1 MKIIIA
7 GGGTG
12 GHLFPALAIAREL
25 KKTIAN
31 VSITF
36 VGTVRGIESK
46 VIPKEGYDI
55 RFIRSEGLVG
65 KDLFSTIRSV
75 SRLPL
80 SLMDSRRILKEIN
93 PDLVMGV
100 GGYSSGPVVLSARL
114 MGIPSFIHEQN
125 TLPGLTNKLL
135 GKIVNS
141 IAVTYHES
149 MKYFPAEKT
158 YLTGNPVREDIL
170 EGDRDRGCK
179 TFSLDKERFTIF
191 IFGGSS
197 GAHNINQALGESLVY
212 LDQFREN
219 IQFLHQTGEKDFD
232 SIKEIYSSKGFKG
245 TVLPFAYEMAD
256 AYAVADLIISRAG
269 ATTLAELT
277 ACGKTGIL
285 VPYPHAAGNHQEI
298 NARKLWDIGAAQMIL
313 DRELNGKTLSDM
325 IKYLLEDPEA
335 IGEMERTSQSLGS
348 SDATKKIIE
357 LIMGL
362 LKKKVTDRVQITEHR
377 TQTTDGEKRMLNV

>member
-12 GHLFPALAIAREL
+12 GHIFPALAIARDLE
-25 KKTIAN
+25 KTVAN

-46 VIPKEGYDI
+46 IIPKEGYDI

-65 KDLFSTIRSV
+65 KDMAGTIRSLLK
-75 SRLPL
+75 LPL
-80 SLMDSRRILKEIN
+80 SLMESRRILKEIN
-93 PDLVMGV
+93 PDLVLGV
-100 GGYSSGPVVLSARL
+100 GGYSSGPVVLCARL
-114 MGIPSFIHEQN
+114 MGIPSLIHEQN
-125 TLPGLTNKLL
+125 SLPGLTNRLL
-135 GKIVNS
+135 GKLVDTV
-141 IAVTYHES
+141 AVTYHES
-149 MKYFPAEKT
+149 MKYFPPEKT

-170 EGDRDRGCK
+170 KGDRERGCK
-179 TFSLDKERFTIF
+179 TFSLDKELFTIF

-197 GAHNINQALGESLVY
+197 GASTINHALGESIVY
-212 LDQFREN
+212 LESFKKN

-232 SIKEIYSSKGFKG
+232 AVKEIYSSKEFKG

-256 AYAVADLIISRAG
+256 AYAVADLVISRAG

-277 ACGKTGIL
+277 ACGKAAIL

-298 NARKLWDIGAAQMIL
+298 NARKLWDAGAAQMVL

-325 IKYLLEDPEA
+325 VRYLLEDPEA
-335 IGEMERTSQSLGS
+335 IGEMERTSRSLGS
-348 SDATKKIIE
+348 SDATKKVSE
-357 LIMGL
+357 LIIGH
-362 LKKKVTDRVQITEHR
+362 LKKKGDEETIGHWLLSRTDN
-377 TQTTDGEKRMLNV
+377 K

>member
-1 MKIIIA
+1 MKIVIA

-12 GHLFPALAIAREL
+12 GHIFPALAIARAL
-25 KKTIAN
+25 KKTIPN

-46 VIPKEGYDI
+46 IIPKEGYDI

-65 KDLFSTIRSV
+65 KGLSSTVRSV

-80 SLMDSRRILKEIN
+80 SLMDSRRILKDIH

-100 GGYSSGPVVLSARL
+100 GGYSSGPLVLSAKL
-114 MGIPSFIHEQN
+114 MGIPSIIHEQN
-125 TLPGLTNKLL
+125 TLPGLTNKIL
-135 GKIVNS
+135 GKFVDTV
-141 IAVTYHES
+141 AVTYHES
-149 MKYFPAEKT
+149 MKFFPSEKT

-170 EGDRDRGCK
+170 KGSRDRGCN
-179 TFSLDKERFTIF
+179 TFSLDTNRFTIF

-197 GAHNINQALGESLVY
+197 GASNINHAVSESLVH
-212 LDQFREN
+212 LERFREN
-219 IQFLHQTGEKDFD
+219 IQFLHQTGEKDLEAV
-232 SIKEIYSSKGFKG
+232 KEVYNSKGFKG

-277 ACGKTGIL
+277 ACGKAAIL

-313 DRELNGKTLSDM
+313 DRELNGKTLSSM
-325 IKYLLEDPEA
+325 ISHLLEDPEA

-348 SDATKKIIE
+348 SEATKKVIE
-357 LIMGL
+357 LMMGL
-362 LKKKVTDRVQITEHR
+362 LKKKVKGRAHITDHR
-377 TQTTDGEKRMLNV
+377 TQTTDELTV

>member
-1 MKIIIA
+1 MKVIIA

-12 GHLFPALAIAREL
+12 GHIFPALAVARKL
-25 KKTIAN
+25 KETIAN

-46 VIPKEGYDI
+46 IIPKEGYDI

-65 KDLFSTIRSV
+65 KDLVSTIKSL
-75 SRLPL
+75 SRLPS

-93 PDLVMGV
+93 PDMVMGV
-100 GGYSSGPVVLSARL
+100 GGYSSGPVVLCARM
-114 MGIPSFIHEQN
+114 MGIPTLIHEQN

-135 GKIVNS
+135 GKFVDTV
-141 IAVTYHES
+141 AVTYHES
-149 MKYFPAEKT
+149 MKYFSPEKT

-170 EGDRDRGCK
+170 KGDRDRGCK

-197 GAHNINQALGESLVY
+197 GASNINLAVGESLVY
-212 LDQFREN
+212 LDQFKDN
-219 IQFLHQTGEKDFD
+219 IQFLHQTGEKDFETV
-232 SIKEIYSSKGFKG
+232 KEIYSSKGFKG

-277 ACGKTGIL
+277 ACGKAAIL

-298 NARKLWDIGAAQMIL
+298 NARKLWDVCAAQMIL
-313 DRELNGKTLSDM
+313 DRELNGKTMADM
-325 IKYLLEDPEA
+325 IRYLLEDPEA
-335 IGEMERTSQSLGS
+335 IGEMERTCQSLGS
-348 SDATKKIIE
+348 FEATNKILD

-362 LKKKVTDRVQITEHR
+362 LKKKGDKEILGHWLLAQS
-377 TQTTDGEKRMLNV
+377 DNK

>member
-12 GHLFPALAIAREL
+12 GHIFPALAVAKKL
-25 KKTIAN
+25 KETIAN

-46 VIPKEGYDI
+46 IIPKEGYDI

-65 KDLFSTIRSV
+65 KDLVSTIRSV

-93 PDLVMGV
+93 PDMVMGV
-100 GGYSSGPVVLSARL
+100 GGYSSGPVVLCARM
-114 MGIPSFIHEQN
+114 MGIPALIHEQN

-135 GKIVNS
+135 GKFVDTV
-141 IAVTYHES
+141 AVTYHES
-149 MKYFPAEKT
+149 MKYFSPEKT

-170 EGDRDRGCK
+170 KGDRDRGCK
-179 TFSLDKERFTIF
+179 TFSLDKDLFTIF

-197 GAHNINQALGESLVY
+197 GASNINNAVGESLVY

-232 SIKEIYSSKGFKG
+232 AVKEIYSSKGFKG

-277 ACGKTGIL
+277 ACGKAAIL

-298 NARKLWDIGAAQMIL
+298 NARKLWDVGAAQMIL
-313 DRELNGKTLSDM
+313 DRELNGKSMADM
-325 IKYLLEDPEA
+325 IRYLLEDPEA
-335 IGEMERTSQSLGS
+335 IAGMERTSQSLGS
-348 SDATKKIIE
+348 FDATKKVIE
-357 LIMGL
+357 LIIGL
-362 LKKKVTDRVQITEHR
+362 LKKKVTERVQNTEYR
-377 TQTTDGEKRMLNV
+377 TQTRDELTI

>member
-212 LDQFREN
+212 L
-219 IQFLHQTGEKDFD
+219 QFLHQTGEKDFD